1 MTLLSASALALAL
14 LAAPA
19 EGPSHDEERP
29 GEAAEEEPAQSEAP
43 APSVAPAAP
52 AAGALPAPGAEGASG
67 PVGDSSRAGASGL
80 MVARSLGFDL
90 GLAASVMGG
99 LAFPKIPLKG
109 RPDHS
114 WHAPGLGAAFQL
126 HGDFTAME
134 LDWRVGGRGALPGY
148 MGLYSTVGIRKE
160 LGLWKSPRIVGRGG
174 AGLELML
181 ASAAGATFLVPV
193 FLAEGEAAVEYP
205 AIPSTLDLGAG
216 LSLDVRY
223 GLPLGLGFNLGGFVR
238 ANLLF

>member
-1 MTLLSASALALAL
+1 MTLLSTSALALAL
-14 LAAPA
+14 LATLA

-29 GEAAEEEPAQSEAP
+29 GESVEEESAQPEAP
-43 APSVAPAAP
+43 VPAVAPAAGTWP
-52 AAGALPAPGAEGASG
+52 ASEAQGTSEPA
-67 PVGDSSRAGASGL
+67 GDSPRPGASGL
-80 MVARSLGFDL
+80 RAGSSLGFDL
-90 GLAASVMGG
+90 GVAASIMGG

-109 RPDHS
+109 TPDYG

-126 HGDFTAME
+126 HGDFTAMD

-148 MGLYSTVGIRKE
+148 MGLYGTVGIRKE
-160 LGLWKSPRIVGRGG
+160 LGLWKTPRIVGRGG

-181 ASAAGATFLVPV
+181 ASAAGATFLMPV

-205 AIPSTLDLGAG
+205 VIPSALDLGAG

>member
-1 MTLLSASALALAL
+1 MTCLSSIVLALTL
-14 LAAPA
+14 LAAPGAGA
-19 EGPSHDEERP
+19 EGRSPDEERA
-29 GEAAEEEPAQSEAP
+29 GDATEDERAPAPAPAPAVAP
-43 APSVAPAAP
+43 APSAPAPEAAKLGAPLGAKAPAASE
-52 AAGALPAPGAEGASG
+52 ALPA
-67 PVGDSSRAGASGL
+67 
-80 MVARSLGFDL
+80 RSLALDV

-109 RPDHS
+109 SPDNS
-114 WHAPGLGAAFQL
+114 WHAPGLGGAFQL
-126 HGDFTAME
+126 HGDFTAMD

-160 LGLWKSPRIVGRGG
+160 MGPWQSPHLVARGG

-181 ASAAGATFLVPV
+181 ASAGGATYLLPV
-193 FLAEGEAAVEYP
+193 FLAEAEG
-205 AIPSTLDLGAG
+205 AIELPVVPSALDLGAG

-238 ANLLF
+238 ANLWF